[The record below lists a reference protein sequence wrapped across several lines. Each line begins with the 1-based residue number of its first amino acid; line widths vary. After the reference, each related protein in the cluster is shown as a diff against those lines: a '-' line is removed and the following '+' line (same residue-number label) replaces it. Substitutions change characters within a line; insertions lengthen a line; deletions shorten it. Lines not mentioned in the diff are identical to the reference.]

1 MLREHSPH
9 NAQEETI
16 LQRLIHESSLRHY
29 GPRRSTAAALGMLL
43 FAAPA
48 LAQDS
53 DASSSP
59 ASEISDTSSP
69 AAVTVELRSARP
81 GVAVSAWTGGPPSE
95 LPRQAR
101 DTIRAEGLEPLCT
114 TPCSHTLPVGPLTLV
129 AHGERWTTF
138 SDTVE
143 LTPSTTAL
151 RATPHHRARTTAANV
166 LIGGGIGLM
175 VFGGGLLALN
185 ELGPQS
191 IDSRPTAFTMG
202 GAGLGSL
209 AGGLVLQLSGRPQW
223 TASTAGT
230 ATP

>member
-1 MLREHSPH
+1 
-9 NAQEETI
+9 
-16 LQRLIHESSLRHY
+16 
-29 GPRRSTAAALGMLL
+29 
-43 FAAPA
+43 
-48 LAQDS
+48 
-53 DASSSP
+53 
-59 ASEISDTSSP
+59 
-69 AAVTVELRSARP
+69 VTVELRSSKP
-81 GVAVSAWTGGPPSE
+81 GVAVSAWTGGAPRE

-101 DTIRAEGLEPLCT
+101 DTIRADGLEPLCT

-143 LTPSTTAL
+143 LTPTTQTL
-151 RATPHHRARTTAANV
+151 RATPRHRARTTAANV
-166 LIGGGIGLM
+166 LIGGGLGLV

-202 GAGLGSL
+202 GTGLGAL
-209 AGGLVLQLSGRPQW
+209 AGGLVLQLSQRPQW
-223 TASTAGT
+223 TAAATGT